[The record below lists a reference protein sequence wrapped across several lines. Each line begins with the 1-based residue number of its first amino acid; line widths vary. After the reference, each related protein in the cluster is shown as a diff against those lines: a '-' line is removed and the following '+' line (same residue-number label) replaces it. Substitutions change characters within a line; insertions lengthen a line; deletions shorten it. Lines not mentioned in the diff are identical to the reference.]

1 MGNSELKFTD
11 PTRRASRESDPSDA
25 IAVPSCS
32 LLDGLS
38 PRRLVV
44 GVVAISVIWRL
55 VVYGLAFPIWGD
67 EAFLAINFI
76 TRDFGGMIAPLD
88 YGQIAP
94 LGYCWAQLLAARF
107 FGLSEWSLRLVA
119 LLCGTGA
126 LLLFPLFAF
135 RVVPRRAA
143 MLATAIFAASY
154 YLCRHSAEVKPYA
167 TDLLVSL
174 MLTMTAHALLARPDS
189 LIRWCGLVALGAISV
204 WCSYPAAFVA
214 GGIGLALTGRMLSRE
229 RRVHFVTGW
238 LIYGLVLCTS
248 FVGMYLVYSKP
259 HADAA
264 SPLQELESWSK
275 TFPDVARFWTLP
287 LWFYHTHTGPMFA
300 YPQGGSPPGS
310 VATFALFVLG
320 CLSTWRAG
328 RRELLLLLLAP
339 FLMTFVAAAMKAYP
353 YGGSARVALH
363 LAPAICLLAGAGL
376 SAVLDRFWKGA
387 ARRRA
392 TVVATLFF
400 AIFPLG
406 GIIEAVARPY
416 KSEFVRTC
424 NTAVRAL
431 ADRASPDDRWVL
443 YNARDR
449 VAWAPYLGDWRGV
462 GGQFV
467 FDALRFAPVSVL
479 WSPDPSTIPTAPSG
493 RVWLLAYK
501 SVRRKVNFNEQQLED
516 YAKAMS
522 VSLGQPTR
530 ESIIVREEPDKR
542 EFIEIFVFGAR

>member
-1 MGNSELKFTD
+1 MSLPEQIKA
-11 PTRRASRESDPSDA
+11 ASQEPGKGKA
-25 IAVPSCS
+25 IAVSSRSPLDRLSIGQIVAS
-32 LLDGLS
+32 LVALS
-38 PRRLVV
+38 VL
-44 GVVAISVIWRL
+44 WRL

-76 TRDFGGMIAPLD
+76 TRDFAGMVAPLD

-94 LGYCWAQLLAARF
+94 LGYCWAQLLVAKL
-107 FGLSEWSLRLVA
+107 FGLSEWSLRVVA
-119 LLCGTGA
+119 LVSGTGA
-126 LLLFPLFAF
+126 LLLFPGFAL
-135 RVVPRRAA
+135 RAVPRRAA
-143 MLATAIFAASY
+143 MLAVAIFAASY

-167 TDLLVSL
+167 SDLVVSL
-174 MLTMTAHALLARPDS
+174 LLTMTAYALLSKPS
-189 LIRWCGLVALGAISV
+189 SPLRWIGLVVLGAVSV

-214 GGIGLALTGRMLSRE
+214 GGIGLVLTWRMLSGNRYAG
-229 RRVHFVTGW
+229 FAAGW
-238 LIYGLVLCTS
+238 LIYGLVLCAS
-248 FVGMYLVYSKP
+248 FSTMYAVFGKP

-264 SPLQELESWSK
+264 SPLQELESWAK
-275 TFPDVARFWTLP
+275 TFPDIARFWTLP
-287 LWFYHTHTGPMFA
+287 LWFYHTHTGPMFS

-310 VATFALFVLG
+310 VATFALVAAG
-320 CLSTWRAG
+320 CVFLWRGG
-328 RRELLLLLLAP
+328 RRELLLLLLSP
-339 FLMTFVAAAMKAYP
+339 FIMTFVAATMKAYP

-363 LAPAICLLAGAGL
+363 LAPAICLLAGVGL
-376 SAVLDRFWKGA
+376 SATLDRFWKGD

-392 TVVATLFF
+392 GVVATLCF
-400 AIFPLG
+400 ALIPLG
-406 GIIEAVARPY
+406 GIVEAVARPY

-467 FDALRFAPVSVL
+467 FDVLRFAPVPVL

-522 VSLGQPTR
+522 TSLGPPMR
-530 ESIIVREEPDKR
+530 ESIVVREEADKR
-542 EFIEIFVFGAR
+542 ESIEVQVFGGR